1 MEDTLDLI
9 AKGNKIWHEL
19 CQECLDQVELL
30 STEIGEDIK
39 REQIRIDSDHT
50 YMIAKYGPVIKCG
63 NDENPTFKKVRND
76 IDMDKLRRG
85 EYKLEDLVQVDR
97 VLGKYENYDVYL
109 KRGKFGPY
117 VEWNENRRSIKMIE
131 GKKYEDLELCDVM
144 EFITAEKPNS
154 SIIRIINDEISIRVG
169 KYGDYI
175 FYKKTGWK
183 KPRFLKLQG
192 FIKKHG
198 QNSYKECEID
208 LIMNWLNDEY
218 KI

>member
-1 MEDTLDLI
+1 
-9 AKGNKIWHEL
+9 
-19 CQECLDQVELL
+19 
-30 STEIGEDIK
+30 
-39 REQIRIDSDHT
+39 
-50 YMIAKYGPVIKCG
+50 
-63 NDENPTFKKVRND
+63 
-76 IDMDKLRRG
+76 
-85 EYKLEDLVQVDR
+85 
-97 VLGKYENYDVYL
+97 
-109 KRGKFGPY
+109 
-117 VEWNENRRSIKMIE
+117 MIE